1 MGKKRAQKDR
11 AYITATEWREEGGG
25 HRGRLQGAAG
35 DFRRL
40 PFNCCAISFQP
51 AEDPVCTMDG
61 TVMDIVNAVPYIQ
74 KHKRHPATGEPL
86 ELKDL
91 VRLNF
96 HKNTDGE
103 LACPVLGKVFNE
115 NTHIVA
121 VRPTGNVYC
130 WEALDEL
137 CLKTKNLRDLL
148 TDEPFTRKDIIHIQD
163 PLNLSGKNLADFDH
177 VKHGRTI
184 ESEDERA
191 AREADPMFGIKSVDE
206 DTKRALAALGS
217 DEAAAAFAAG
227 GGGKKAQAERALAE
241 AKAKAQARAAAGG
254 GGPNATVAAGGGGS
268 SDPRLR
274 SAPRDPNAVV
284 TFKPGTATWD
294 TDAPAAGA
302 NGGGAGGEQ
311 GGAFD
316 PNGGRQVP
324 PPFSNKYVRSHV
336 STGAASRSFTSTAM
350 TVATKNERTMTLE
363 QLKPTKKG

>member
-227 GGGKKAQAERALAE
+227 GGGKKAQGEGHLTLGYALRQETQMLWLPSNPAQRPGTQMPLRQ
-241 AKAKAQARAAAGG
+241 AQTGAVLVASKAVHLTLMGVARCRRRSVTSMCGAMSARAPRRG
-254 GGPNATVAAGGGGS
+254 
-268 SDPRLR
+268 RLR
-274 SAPRDPNAVV
+274 
-284 TFKPGTATWD
+284 
-294 TDAPAAGA
+294 
-302 NGGGAGGEQ
+302 
-311 GGAFD
+311 
-316 PNGGRQVP
+316 
-324 PPFSNKYVRSHV
+324 
-336 STGAASRSFTSTAM
+336 
-350 TVATKNERTMTLE
+350 
-363 QLKPTKKG
+363 QLR